1 MALMPFGVPLGP
13 PGQNGMPEK
22 TFKSIEERVKVLV
35 KAPNLEKLSS
45 NGSSIDT
52 AAFEETVQVS

>member
-13 PGQNGMPEK
+13 PGQHGMPEK
-22 TFKSIEERVKVLV
+22 TFKPIDERVKVLV

-45 NGSSIDT
+45 NGSSID
-52 AAFEETVQVS
+52 AASFKESVQVS